1 MESQS
6 RHNSLKGDGKDMK
19 TLGLKLDLKTRQ
31 ELQNTYNENK
41 REIFFSENYKDI
53 DTELEERKYNSVI
66 IEGDFFDY
74 NTLVSIVKKIVDFD
88 KKIIIIICGEKSN
101 LKLIAGTIKAGAY
114 DYIMKPLIG
123 MKVFKI
129 IEKSLKDQK
138 LKSEKLFEDIRLE
151 EEIIGTNERMVEIYK
166 LIGKVSES
174 NVAVLITGESGTGK
188 ELIAKAIHK
197 FSDRENNAYVAV
209 NCTAVPS
216 TLMESEFFGHEKGAF
231 TGAIARKIGKFEAAN
246 NGTLFLDEIGDMEL
260 DIQSK
265 LLRVLQ
271 ENEFVR
277 VGGVETVKVNVRIIA
292 ATNKDLETMIQE
304 GKFREDLYHRLKV
317 VEIELPPLRERKDD
331 IPFLINYFINLFNDE
346 MGKANKGISRPALEK
361 IMKYDWPGNIR
372 ELKNAIKSSMA
383 VCRGDTILIEDMPAN
398 VIGTKISKRHGDI
411 QDWVLADWIEGEI
424 DILKQANE
432 KNYYDRIVSR
442 VESELIRQVIETTNN
457 KKVEA
462 ADILGITRNT
472 LRAKMNIYGLD

>member
-1 MESQS
+1 
-6 RHNSLKGDGKDMK
+6 MK
-19 TLGLKLDLKTRQ
+19 TLALKVDSKTKH

-41 REIFFSENYKDI
+41 KEIFFTENYKDI
-53 DTELEERKYNSVI
+53 ESELDERKYNSII

-74 NTLVSIVKKIVDFD
+74 DTLVSLVKRVVDYD
-88 KKIIIIICGEKSN
+88 KKIIIVICGEKSN

-114 DYIMKPLIG
+114 DYVMKPILG
-123 MKVFKI
+123 VKLFKLF
-129 IEKSLKDQK
+129 EKALKDQK
-138 LKSEKLFEDIRLE
+138 LKSEKIFEEVRQE
-151 EEIIGTNERMVEIYK
+151 EEIIGTNERMVDIYK
-166 LIGKVSES
+166 LIGKVSGS

-197 FSDRENNAYVAV
+197 FSDRENSSYVAV

-231 TGAIARKIGKFEAAN
+231 TGAVSRKIGKFELAN

-260 DIQSK
+260 EIQSK

-277 VGGVETVKVNVRIIA
+277 VGGTETTKVDVRIIA

-331 IPFLINYFINLFNDE
+331 IPFLINHFINTFNDE
-346 MGKANKGISRPALEK
+346 MGKAIKGISRPALEK

-372 ELKNAIKSSMA
+372 ELKNAIKSAMA
-383 VCRGDTILIEDMPAN
+383 VCRGDTILIEDLPAN

-424 DILKQANE
+424 EILKQANE

-442 VESELIRQVIETTNN
+442 VESELIRQIIEATNN

-472 LRAKMNIYGLD
+472 LRAKMNIYGLE